1 MDRLNQ
7 ALAYAEE
14 YSAFAKSNF
23 NTLYLTDQLDQ
34 REDGYLAQAVALA
47 RLQKA
52 MVSAV
57 EESKIANSQSSV
69 LAFTTVDKRES
80 ELATRISNFKKAVNP
95 LLAIIS
101 SYEQLGFSGA
111 KRRLLQE
118 SQESAFNL
126 LEQVNR
132 LYEAN
137 RIYQPRKRQTGKLI
151 DMQRRFSD
159 CTMNH
164 K

>member
-1 MDRLNQ
+1 MFFEDQLSPRVGVRIARFFDLLDQVAGLSFSGQKWSSEQRNQINYFWSVDRLNQ

-23 NTLYLTDQLDQ
+23 NALYLTDQLDQ

-69 LAFTTVDKRES
+69 VAFTTVDKRES
-80 ELATRISNFKKAVNP
+80 ELATRISDCA
-95 LLAIIS
+95 
-101 SYEQLGFSGA
+101 A
-111 KRRLLQE
+111 K
-118 SQESAFNL
+118 
-126 LEQVNR
+126 
-132 LYEAN
+132 
-137 RIYQPRKRQTGKLI
+137 
-151 DMQRRFSD
+151 
-159 CTMNH
+159 
-164 K
+164 